1 MTMQELIEV
10 LKEVKK
16 GDRISGTVAGKFYTF
31 KGIEKYSG
39 KGRYPHFKGIE
50 VVVLQSD
57 KRKRR
62 MIVLFLEPLLLLVN
76 ADLQALRYGRLPE
89 DYVDQYWSGGSRDIP
104 NMYEYESHY
113 KSLARYIKKLTSG

>member
-1 MTMQELIEV
+1 MTKQELIEV
-10 LKEVKK
+10 LREVKE

-39 KGRYPHFKGIE
+39 KGRYPHLKGIE

-62 MIVLFLEPLLLLVN
+62 MIVLFWNLCFC
-76 ADLQALRYGRLPE
+76 
-89 DYVDQYWSGGSRDIP
+89 W
-104 NMYEYESHY
+104 
-113 KSLARYIKKLTSG
+113 

>member
-1 MTMQELIEV
+1 MTKQELIEV
-10 LKEVKK
+10 LKEVKE
-16 GDRISGTVAGKFYTF
+16 GDRILGAVAGKYYTF

-62 MIVLFLEPLLLLVN
+62 MITLFLEPLLLLVN
-76 ADLQALRYGRLPE
+76 ADLQELRYGRLPE
-89 DYVDQYWSGGSRDIP
+89 EYIDQYWSGDSRGIP
-104 NMYEYESHY
+104 NLYEYESHY
-113 KSLARYIKKLTSG
+113 KSLARYVKGLTSG